1 MGISGL
7 IPFPVAWCVHG
18 SLSMAYGCM
27 IQMLGLIPLRI
38 RQSLT
43 RHQPSVRSLLQARKF
58 GVLIAMTMAITMAH
72 SRTKNSLSSTRD
84 SIVRS
89 SNLPWLSIRAS
100 LLFEV
105 SIAASERMWRSM
117 FQLILAVQF
126 RGHVDF
132 MVTRDL
138 ADPPS
143 QLAACA
149 RSPLLF
155 VFLEE

>member
-1 MGISGL
+1 MGTSSCGHIISGL
-7 IPFPVAWCVHG
+7 IPFPVAWCVRG
-18 SLSMAYGCM
+18 SLSMAYRCM

-58 GVLIAMTMAITMAH
+58 GGACF
-72 SRTKNSLSSTRD
+72 SLFWRFSSGDMLTLW
-84 SIVRS
+84 SQ
-89 SNLPWLSIRAS
+89 
-100 LLFEV
+100 E
-105 SIAASERMWRSM
+105 
-117 FQLILAVQF
+117 
-126 RGHVDF
+126 
-132 MVTRDL
+132 DL

-155 VFLEE
+155 VVFLEEIVCYTRSLRTSTSCQAYGKKK